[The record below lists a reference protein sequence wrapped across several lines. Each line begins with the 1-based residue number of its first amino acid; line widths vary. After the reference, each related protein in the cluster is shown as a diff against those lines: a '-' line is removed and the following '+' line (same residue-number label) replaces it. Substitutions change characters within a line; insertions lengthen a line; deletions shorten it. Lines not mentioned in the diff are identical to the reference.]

1 MNSVHE
7 IKLPQAVYVGEGA
20 VNYIST
26 IIRNAVKQLS
36 LKIGIITGEN
46 TYNIGGV
53 IVEKQIKDLGEI
65 HVWKVSDST
74 IDTANKVRDEVL
86 DKEIN
91 IVLGVG
97 GGKSIDI
104 AKYAGFKAGIPTISI
119 PLAPSHDGIAS
130 PFASLKGMN
139 KPYSIK
145 TMAPYAILA
154 DTEIISRA
162 PRRLILSGIGDLL
175 GKFVSVRDWALA
187 HRLKGEYYG
196 EYAAQLALLSA
207 KHVLRYNELIASGT
221 PEGVRILIEA
231 LISSGV
237 SMCIAG
243 SSRPASGSEHLF
255 AHAVELLTP
264 GRVLHG
270 EAVAM
275 GTLVMLYIYGDSLWR
290 KVKNVMKKI
299 GLPTTA
305 KELGLPSD
313 VLVKALSIAHEIRP
327 ERYTI
332 LGERGLSIEA
342 SFRVLKE
349 TGIID

>member
-1 MNSVHE
+1 MNNVHE
-7 IKLPQAVYVGEGA
+7 IKLPQSVYVGEGA
-20 VNYIST
+20 VNNIST
-26 IIRNAVKQLS
+26 IIRELTKQS
-36 LKIGIITGEN
+36 ILKIGIVTGEN
-46 TYNIGGV
+46 TYSIGG
-53 IVEKQIKDLGEI
+53 IIIEKQIRDLGSI
-65 HVWKVSDST
+65 YVWKVREST
-74 IDTANKVRDEVL
+74 IDTANKVLDEVL

-91 IVLGVG
+91 VMLGVG

-104 AKYAGFKAGIPTISI
+104 AKYAGFKAGVPVISI

-130 PFASLKGMN
+130 PFASLKGID

-145 TMAPYAILA
+145 TTTPYAILA

-207 KHVLRYNELIASGT
+207 KHVLKYHEVIASST

-255 AHAVELLTP
+255 AHAVEMLSP

-270 EAVAM
+270 EAVAI
-275 GTLVMLYIYGDSLWR
+275 GTVIMLYIYGDSLWR
-290 KVKNVMKKI
+290 KVRNVMRKI

-305 KELGLPSD
+305 RDLGLPGD

-332 LGERGLSIEA
+332 LGERGLSIDA
-342 SFRVLKE
+342 SLKVLKE
-349 TGIID
+349 TGILE